1 MARLR
6 SRGNAFAHSAE
17 PEVTARTRRND
28 GIRHSQRSSVP
39 VRSIEADSGPQVR
52 NTRQRSAASTRSQFQ
67 PSSSKGRVT
76 RSMVENA
83 PHHESSPT
91 PLRKRRSGVAAA
103 EEQLPKRQRSTS
115 HESAKEDDLP
125 QPDQQ
130 NEEID
135 KDEESIPPLDFFD
148 GINKNIGASV
158 VPNKRP
164 SLQSNTSVENPAK
177 NDGEP
182 LSHVG
187 TSHESKN
194 DETIIAATA
203 EQHESQS
210 LVRDLTELET
220 ILEQSGTVH
229 TEAPQSAQPV
239 SQPDALQ
246 TESQQ
251 SSRRKSGP
259 RRKKAS
265 YYEANQ
271 DSVPS
276 PSPSTQPI
284 SSRNFLVNDSIY
296 DVPDSPP
303 RQSNQ
308 TPLAEKSQKAPVSTD
323 RSALAKKSEASQQT
337 PISTGGSILKM
348 KQEQRSSQSHQRRS
362 TVSTKKQEQNSSQ
375 SYQRRSKVS
384 TQHEDEEEQEEN
396 SREEG
401 DEQQEENSQRKVD
414 EQQEENSQREGDE
427 SGDDDSHS
435 SDSEP
440 EMNQDLDASQPVE
453 DSLLLDAPPADS
465 QAADSTPTT
474 LMKRTYVQK
483 LMHIMTLQ
491 GWMGKRF
498 WKNDFLEQAADKSD
512 QLAAQPDCPVLPTR
526 ILAWLFNLYE
536 LCKEIPKAPKID
548 QLAYLRE
555 HAADFG
561 TLVSN
566 LRQSIDSFTSGI
578 NTAMGD
584 ADPKKVE
591 VGLRS
596 VTRLRRRIIPML
608 VLLLDMTFEAGC
620 GASLGNGKKASQQTG
635 EFTVYLLELLE
646 RAAGWVHR
654 LSQAVESWYELHAPR
669 RERDRTEEAQANR
682 AAFRSAIATLK
693 QELRKARRDLDKS
706 KPAPEALMQKDEA
719 IRKEREARE
728 QERRE
733 RQNLQMQRFRDSIQR
748 INPYRRPA
756 TARTI
761 LREVPVPHR
770 PSRPHPAP
778 SQQLSEQDYYERHGW
793 HYWEDDQ
800 ILTLIRTTAH
810 PNFENFQWMLPDRSP
825 NELRERS
832 RYLKLVVRNKYERK
846 GIAPPGFCMDED

>member
-17 PEVTARTRRND
+17 PEVTTRTRRND
-28 GIRHSQRSSVP
+28 GIRHSPRSSVP

-52 NTRQRSAASTRSQFQ
+52 NTRQRSTASTRSQFQ
-67 PSSSKGRVT
+67 PSSNKGRVT
-76 RSMVENA
+76 RSMVDNA

-91 PLRKRRSGVAAA
+91 PSRKRRSGVAAA

-130 NEEID
+130 NEEVD
-135 KDEESIPPLDFFD
+135 EDEESIPPLDFFD

-177 NDGEP
+177 NDGGA

-187 TSHESKN
+187 TSHETKN

-203 EQHESQS
+203 EQHESQI

-220 ILEQSGTVH
+220 ILEQSGAAH
-229 TEAPQSAQPV
+229 TEAPQSVQPV
-239 SQPDALQ
+239 SQPDASQ

-251 SSRRKSGP
+251 SSRWKSGP
-259 RRKKAS
+259 RRKKVP
-265 YYEANQ
+265 YYELNP
-271 DSVPS
+271 DSVSS
-276 PSPSTQPI
+276 PDRSTQPI
-284 SSRNFLVNDSIY
+284 SSRNFLVDDSIY

-308 TPLAEKSQKAPVSTD
+308 TPLAEKSQQA
-323 RSALAKKSEASQQT
+323 
-337 PISTGGSILKM
+337 PISTDGSSLKM
-348 KQEQRSSQSHQRRS
+348 KQDQR
-362 TVSTKKQEQNSSQ
+362 SSQ
-375 SYQRRSKVS
+375 SYQRRSNVS
-384 TQHEDEEEQEEN
+384 TEKQEQRSSLSHQRRSNTSTRHQNDEQQEKN
-396 SREEG
+396 SREGG
-401 DEQQEENSQRKVD
+401 DEQQEENSQ
-414 EQQEENSQREGDE
+414 EEGDKSE
-427 SGDDDSHS
+427 DDDFHS
-435 SDSEP
+435 NNSEP
-440 EMNQDLDASQPVE
+440 ELNQDLNASHLVE

-512 QLAAQPDCPVLPTR
+512 QLAAQPDCPVLPIR

-555 HAADFG
+555 HTAEFG

-566 LRQSIDSFTSGI
+566 LRQYIDSFTSGI

-608 VLLLDMTFEAGC
+608 VLLLDMIFEAGC

-635 EFTVYLLELLE
+635 EFTVYMLELLE
-646 RAAGWVHR
+646 RAAGWAHR
-654 LSQAVESWYELHAPR
+654 LSQVVESWYELHAPR

-770 PSRPHPAP
+770 PSQPHPAP
-778 SQQLSEQDYYERHGW
+778 SQQLSEKDYYERHGW

-810 PNFENFQWMLPDRSP
+810 PNFENFQRMLPDRSP